1 MEQLSFKIRYCPLST
16 SKSFWNLTVFIILK
30 HSSASSLIAQT
41 NVMFKLR
48 IQLTG
53 LGCWFSLCSFIRNH
67 GPNKRNAVL
76 SCSVC
81 KLLRNSP
88 EAFIS
93 ISVSSVQAWQCR
105 CKVTLIFFSEGEMWH
120 TQSSLPFFF
129 FHQNAVRLL
138 LLPAFKEIL
147 FVLYEA
153 NIDLKFLFVH
163 RCGLYHRLIRAFS
176 QAFCFVEGNMTRVDL
191 KQLLLEEL

>member
-16 SKSFWNLTVFIILK
+16 SKSLWNLTVFIILK

-41 NVMFKLR
+41 NVIFKLR

-105 CKVTLIFFSEGEMWH
+105 CKVTLIFFSEGETWH

-138 LLPAFKEIL
+138 LLPAFKEIFFCAL
-147 FVLYEA
+147 WSKHWSQIFICTLVWSLSQT
-153 NIDLKFLFVH
+153 NQSFFTGFLF
-163 RCGLYHRLIRAFS
+163 CWGKY
-176 QAFCFVEGNMTRVDL
+176 D
-191 KQLLLEEL
+191 